1 MLTLLHHAAAVGS
14 TRVPITSKAVGKREV
29 YPYHYYDE
37 AEGET
42 GTHSFDL
49 TMRLIQ
55 LIQQVFPKLNI
66 H

>member
-1 MLTLLHHAAAVGS
+1 MYS
-14 TRVPITSKAVGKREV
+14 
-29 YPYHYYDE
+29 YHYYDE

-55 LIQQVFPKLNI
+55 VIQQELPDQLFIL
-66 H
+66 